1 MSTFSLF
8 SRNHFF
14 VPTEA
19 ALTYH
24 KWTAAVALARVRRR
38 RRGAD
43 HPPGDLLARVQA
55 GLRAALRIR
64 HRPT

>member
-1 MSTFSLF
+1 MP
-8 SRNHFF
+8 NHFF
-14 VPTEA
+14 VRAEA
-19 ALTYH
+19 ALAYH
-24 KWTAAVALARVRRR
+24 KRTAAVALAGVRRW

-55 GLRAALRIR
+55 GLRAALHIG